1 MPPGWE
7 PGDHLFVD
15 DVKKSFGATKVL
27 HGITMHLKRKE
38 TAVII
43 GGSGAG
49 KTTLLRLLIG
59 LERPTTGHI
68 WVDSEDMGAL
78 DDYEMNRMRQKFG
91 MVFQYAALL
100 DSLTVFDNVAFPLRE
115 HRKLMSRAAIRDKV
129 VSMLN
134 LLGLENKE
142 ERMPSELSGGQRKR
156 VGLARALMLEPE
168 ILIYDEPTSGLDPL
182 TSRMVDDLIEETRD
196 RFGVTSVVISH
207 DMAST
212 FRIAHQAFLVVN
224 GRVVAHG
231 KPDEL
236 AYGDN
241 EQARSFIAASGI
253 APERLSRVDAPPP
266 PGTPVVEPEPPP
278 ITGE

>member
-1 MPPGWE
+1 MAKPEPPRPPNIPPE
-7 PGDHLFVD
+7 THIFVD
-15 DVKKSFGATKVL
+15 DVKKSFGSTHVL
-27 HGITMHLKRKE
+27 KGITMHLRRRE

-59 LERPTTGHI
+59 LEQPTTGHI
-68 WVDSEDMGAL
+68 WVDGEDIAYL
-78 DDYEMNRMRQKFG
+78 NEYQMNRARQKFG

-100 DSLTVFDNVAFPLRE
+100 DSLNVLDNVAFPLRE
-115 HRKLMSRAAIRDKV
+115 HRKHLSAQQIRDKV

-142 ERMPSELSGGQRKR
+142 GRMPSELSGGQRKR

-196 RFGVTSVVISH
+196 RFSVTSVVISH

-212 FRIAHQAFLVVN
+212 FRIAHQAFLVVQ
-224 GRVVAHG
+224 GEVVANG

-241 EQARSFIAASGI
+241 EIARGFIAASGI
-253 APERLSRVDAPPP
+253 DPHVVSRVTDQKKK
-266 PGTPVVEPEPPP
+266 T
-278 ITGE
+278 